1 MTNYESD
8 RVHKSDRPDYNR
20 KAFWSPAFALA
31 VGGGAVLWLLADAW
45 GSWGYAAVLGVP
57 FVIGCFLGY
66 GLRVR
71 KLVLILLVAVVAGG
85 LVGGAVT
92 AEIAGLLCGLI
103 LLAILVGP
111 ALLGLAVGVILRN
124 RLRKTDFSQRDY
136 LPIILLFLA
145 TGGIIYME
153 SAFVGRSPEETV
165 RTSRILP
172 FDARQVWDSLV
183 FYEEVR
189 HEPPLLARIG
199 LPHPLYTSGEI
210 LGVGD
215 ITRCVYN
222 KGWLVKRITEYQL
235 TELLSFD
242 VVEQHGIEDRSVRLV
257 SGSFEFERVGPGQ
270 TRVTLTT
277 VYEPLLSA
285 RPVWRPFEI
294 QIARSLHDHVLTGI
308 EFEARRTDQMLLARS
323 AP

>member
-1 MTNYESD
+1 MPS
-8 RVHKSDRPDYNR
+8 DYNPR
-20 KAFWSPAFALA
+20 AFWSPAFALA
-31 VGGGAVLWLLADAW
+31 VGGGAVLWLLAYAW
-45 GSWGYAAVLGVP
+45 GSWGYVAVLVVP
-57 FVIGCFLGY
+57 FVIGCLLGY

-92 AEIAGLLCGLI
+92 AKIAGLLCGLV
-103 LLAILVGP
+103 LLAIVVGP
-111 ALLGLAVGVILRN
+111 ALLGLAAGVLLRN
-124 RLRKTDFSQRDY
+124 RLRKTGFSQRDY
-136 LPIILLFLA
+136 LPTILLLLA
-145 TGGIIYME
+145 TGGMIYTE
-153 SAFVGRSPEETV
+153 SALVGHSSEEIV

-172 FDARQVWDSLV
+172 FEAPRVWDSLV

-210 LGVGD
+210 VAVGD
-215 ITRCVYN
+215 TTKCVYN
-222 KGWLVKRITEYQL
+222 KGYLVKRITEYRPG
-235 TELLSFD
+235 ELLSFE
-242 VVEQHGIEDRSVRLV
+242 VVEQQGIEDRSVRLV
-257 SGSFEFERVGPGQ
+257 SGSFEFERIAHGR

-294 QIARSLHDHVLTGI
+294 KIARALHDHVLTGI
-308 EFEARRTDQMLLARS
+308 ELEAGRTDRPLMARS
-323 AP
+323 SP